1 MDYLDI
7 NSRQTNDTKKDI
19 DYLRQTLRGNENMFE
34 NEQMLDFAEKADNLI
49 EEQEE
54 VVTSHLLCIKEQS
67 KLLQLEGGMLV
78 KVQNSNNEDED
89 MEDYVKQLELIL
101 KRRRELGKISIKLKL
116 CIIHVYFDLD
126 HLLII
131 NVKYCINSF

>member
-1 MDYLDI
+1 MMDYLDI

-101 KRRRELGKISIKLKL
+101 KRRRELGKNFNQVKAMYYSCFILTW
-116 CIIHVYFDLD
+116 IIFSLQ
-126 HLLII
+126 I
-131 NVKYCINSF
+131 